1 MFRSSNPSTLDRV
14 GLDTFSPWP
23 QFPLGE
29 TSYAQASSGRGSIVD
44 AWICDA
50 WIMLDRPERSARM
63 LLPSRRGVRLHVEW
77 QQKVLRWDGQSKLH
91 VLTVHGE
98 K

>member
-1 MFRSSNPSTLDRV
+1 
-14 GLDTFSPWP
+14 
-23 QFPLGE
+23 
-29 TSYAQASSGRGSIVD
+29 
-44 AWICDA
+44 
-50 WIMLDRPERSARM
+50 
-63 LLPSRRGVRLHVEW
+63 VRLHVEW